1 MKDSNIRFFIA
12 MGVFILSIII
22 ALYVSVWLMCI
33 TPILTAVNASVITSK
48 MVIVL
53 ILNLLFATPVA
64 RIIVWLGGLLF
75 TLIAD

>member
-1 MKDSNIRFFIA
+1 MKGSNIRFFIA

-33 TPILTAVNASVITSK
+33 TPILTVVNASVITSK